1 MQKILI
7 GAVKYFAFCV
17 PVLVGASVSWWEPSV
32 GASSVGASSVGA
44 SFQWVLSSVGASH
57 LQWSESSVG
66 ASFQWSVGV
75 SFEF

>member
-32 GASSVGASSVGA
+32 GASSVGAS
-44 SFQWVLSSVGASH
+44 FQWVLSSVGASH
-57 LQWSESSVG
+57 LQWSESAVG